1 MPPHPQGVSRLA
13 DFPVV
18 GDAESGAVRTY
29 PTRRLGRGP
38 GHTGAPAGADC
49 CACEGRPGVRVRVCC
64 AGRYADQHASSRTQ
78 PSEPVDDSE
87 RRLPDGLGTGP
98 RSRAPT
104 CKNDLREKQI
114 LQSCRFKIQ
123 IADSGHPRHNLL
135 RRRRSEK
142 RNRHPTRPLE
152 ASCGFV
158 PGRCSTLDGDT
169 GRWPPPARIAC
180 AAKAIRSVASGRG
193 QRFHHRVA
201 RHATGPRESSTYGP
215 IVSTLGHSPAP
226 RRAAGRLNRLGEA
239 RRALQPSAPAPHG
252 RLVSGAAI

>member
-1 MPPHPQGVSRLA
+1 MEQVERIQRDAWDEGPVTQERLQ
-13 DFPVV
+13 
-18 GDAESGAVRTY
+18 VRT
-29 PTRRLGRGP
+29 
-38 GHTGAPAGADC
+38 AA
-49 CACEGRPGVRVRVCC
+49 RVRAGLVSVFVC
-64 AGRYADQHASSRTQ
+64 AALVGTPISTRPPALSLRSQLTTQ
-78 PSEPVDDSE
+78 SVGYQTDSA
-87 RRLPDGLGTGP
+87 LGLGPEHP
-98 RSRAPT
+98 RARTTCEKSRS
-104 CKNDLREKQI
+104 CS
-114 LQSCRFKIQ
+114 SCRFKVQ